1 MYMYNPNLECTFIQ
15 VDYVMITTQVWI
27 FFFSF
32 VLMNKCSSFCLC
44 VLCNFKNEF
53 FYWLD
58 IIFLFRGLF
67 EGPQSLD
74 VYSCK
79 FLCVFKDIYISWK
92 L

>member
-32 VLMNKCSSFCLC
+32 VLMNKCSLFCLC

-74 VYSCK
+74 VSCK